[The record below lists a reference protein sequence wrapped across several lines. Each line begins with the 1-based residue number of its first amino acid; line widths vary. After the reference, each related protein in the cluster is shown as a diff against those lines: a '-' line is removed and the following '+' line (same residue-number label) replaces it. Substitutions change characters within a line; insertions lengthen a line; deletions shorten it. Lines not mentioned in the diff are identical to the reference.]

1 MIKAHSLT
9 MARYHGWAY
18 DRLLASLDAVSDADW
33 RADHGLFFKSLH
45 GTLNHLLLADLI
57 WYGRFTGQ
65 PYVAASLADEVE
77 SDRATLRQRVR
88 TQAERWI
95 ELVEGAD
102 EATFGGRL
110 RYASMAAQPCDTPW
124 AGTLLHVFNHAT
136 HHRGQMSAV
145 ATRLGQPAPEMDLVY
160 FLRLS
165 GL

>member
-9 MARYHGWAY
+9 MARYHGWAC
-18 DRLLASLDAVSDADW
+18 DRLFESLDAVSDVDW
-33 RADHGLFFKSLH
+33 CADHGLFFKSLH

-57 WYGRFTGQ
+57 WYGRFTGR
-65 PYVAASLADEVE
+65 PYAAVSLADEVE
-77 SDRATLRQRVR
+77 SDRSALQQRARV
-88 TQAERWI
+88 QAERWI
-95 ELVEGAD
+95 ELVEASD
-102 EATFGGRL
+102 ETVFASRL
-110 RYASMAAQPCDTPW
+110 RYANMAGQACDTQW

-165 GL
+165 AL

>member
-9 MARYHGWAY
+9 MARYHGWAF
-18 DRLLASLDAVSDADW
+18 DRLFESLDAVGDADW
-33 RADHGLFFKSLH
+33 RADQGLFFKSLH

-65 PYVAASLADEVE
+65 PYAAASLADEVE
-77 SDRATLRQRVR
+77 SDRPTLLQRVR
-88 TQAERWI
+88 TQAGRWI

-102 EATFGGRL
+102 DATFAGRL
-110 RYASMAAQPCDTPW
+110 RYANMAGQACDTPW
-124 AGTLLHVFNHAT
+124 AGTLLHAFNHAT
-136 HHRGQMSAV
+136 HHRGQMSAI

>member
-9 MARYHGWAY
+9 MARYHGWAHE
-18 DRLLASLDAVSDADW
+18 RLSASLDGVSDADW

-57 WYGRFTGQ
+57 WFGRFTGQ
-65 PYVAASLADEVE
+65 PYAAASLADEVE
-77 SDRATLRQRVR
+77 SDRAALLRSVR
-88 TQAERWI
+88 TQASRWG
-95 ELVEGAD
+95 ELVEATD
-102 EATFGGRL
+102 EAAFGGRL
-110 RYASMAAQPCDTPW
+110 CYPNMSGQSCDTPW

>member
-9 MARYHGWAY
+9 MARYHAWAQE
-18 DRLLASLDAVSDADW
+18 RLFASLDAVCDADW
-33 RADHGLFFKSLH
+33 HADHGLFFGSLH

-57 WYGRFTGQ
+57 WYGRFTGR

-77 SDRATLRQRVR
+77 SDRSALLQRAR
-88 TQAERWI
+88 SQAERWAALI
-95 ELVEGAD
+95 EATD
-102 EATFGGRL
+102 EASFAGRL
-110 RYASMAAQPCDTPW
+110 RYASVAAQPCDTPW

-145 ATRLGQPAPEMDLVY
+145 ATRLGQPAPEMDLVH